1 MKVRTSVGRIVDREW
16 ILNDDIRQYMK
27 KRNYSSLTYDRTEVL
42 DISEEDIV
50 RSYLN
55 KRKHSIDSEAGY
67 WYANQLY
74 DMVHNQTELM
84 RGDKEDMCFE
94 IIEPG
99 YPCDIPWS
107 DRVFENAEEFHKWM
121 IEEGEKE
128 RLEDEYYSLV
138 VSGKVKGANTME
150 D

>member
-50 RSYLN
+50 KSYLN
-55 KRKHSIDSEAGY
+55 KREYSIDSEAGY

-74 DMVHNQTELM
+74 DMVHNQTKLM

-99 YPCDIPWS
+99 YPCGIPWS
-107 DRVFENAEEFHKWM
+107 DRVFENVEEFHKWM
-121 IEEGEKE
+121 IEEGKKE

-138 VSGKVKGANTME
+138 VSGKVKGV
-150 D
+150 DVI